1 MGFDRRDFLKLS
13 VATASTCLTGKQA
26 NAASGKQVQT
36 DIGDTFAMLNDS
48 TKCIGCRGCQVA
60 CKQRQGLEP
69 AGSNHLY
76 DMPTE
81 LNSKNLT
88 LIKLYKDA
96 DEHSFVKR
104 QCMHCYEP
112 ACVSA
117 CLVSAL
123 KKDINGIVKYDSD
136 RCIGCRY
143 CMVACPFSVPAY
155 EYESPDPYVVKC
167 DFCEDIITT
176 GGQPQ
181 CASVCP
187 SGAIKFGKRADLLKE
202 ARERINEAPDLY
214 IDHIYGEKEAGG
226 TSVLYLSGVDFDKL
240 GMDTNLGDKSYPDMT
255 KGFLSSVPLVLT
267 IWPMLLMG
275 AWAFSTKKEETTE
288 NQISEGEVQS

>member
-1 MGFDRRDFLKLS
+1 MGVDRRDFLRIS
-13 VATASTCLTGKQA
+13 VATASTCLVGTQA
-26 NAASGKQVQT
+26 GSAPGKQVQT

-48 TKCIGCRGCQVA
+48 TECIGCRGCQVA
-60 CKQRQGLEP
+60 CKRRKGFEP
-69 AGSNHLY
+69 TGADHRY

-88 LIKLYKDA
+88 LIKLYKEA
-96 DEHSFVKR
+96 DEHCFVKR

-123 KKDINGIVKYDSD
+123 QKDINGIVKYDKD
-136 RCIGCRY
+136 KCIGCRY

-155 EYESPDPYVVKC
+155 EYESPDPYIIKC
-167 DFCEDIITT
+167 DFCEDIITA
-176 GGQPQ
+176 GGQTE
-181 CASVCP
+181 CSRVCP
-187 SGAIKFGKRADLLKE
+187 TGAIKFGKRDDLLKE
-202 ARERINEAPDLY
+202 ARARIKTYPDRY
-214 IDHIYGEKEAGG
+214 IDHIFGEKEAGG
-226 TSVLYLSGVDFDKL
+226 TSVLYLAGVDFDKL
-240 GMDTNLGDKSYPDMT
+240 GLDTSLGYKSYPDLT

-275 AWAFSTKKEETTE
+275 AWAFSNKKQGEV
-288 NQISEGEVQS
+288 NSQIPEKEVQS